1 MNSEN
6 QTSRFYL
13 PLKNED
19 EITTQALRMTARV
32 TKRNKF
38 DALLHPETE
47 QELRVAK
54 AYNRE
59 LNAHRKALKFA
70 NKDDGRKTSYQERV
84 RMKEGYW
91 EKGHF
96 HTTCY
101 ANGKQID
108 TPFGPDLYLGECS
121 KENLELAKYYA
132 MGIVMGMSYKYK
144 RPQIVL
150 TWESATGVG
159 TVMHSVN
166 A

>member
-1 MNSEN
+1 MNTEN
-6 QTSRFYL
+6 QTSRVYL

-19 EITTQALRMTARV
+19 EITTQALRMAARV

-59 LNAHRKALKFA
+59 LKAHHKALKFA
-70 NKDDGRKTSYQERV
+70 DKGDGRKTSYQERV
-84 RMKEGYW
+84 RMKEDYWKEGY
-91 EKGHF
+91 F
-96 HTTCY
+96 HMTCY

-121 KENLELAKYYA
+121 KEHFEQAKYYA
-132 MGIVMGMSYKYK
+132 MGIVMGMCCKYK

-150 TWESATGVG
+150 TWESAMGVG

-166 A
+166 I